1 MAKTYMSH
9 TKYIIYQKFKVKGV
23 VEKHDIIG
31 AIFGQSEGLT
41 GEDLS
46 LKELQSNGK
55 IGRIELVVESKN
67 GATEGTIEI
76 PSSADMVE
84 TAILAA
90 TIEAVDKVGPCDAE
104 FLTEKI
110 EDTRTQKRK
119 NIVTRAK
126 SLLAI
131 LIRDQIPD
139 SQEITRAV
147 EEEVRSSE
155 ITSYGPD
162 KIPCGPSIND
172 ADEIILVE
180 GRADVINLL
189 KYNIKNVA
197 AFGGSNI
204 TKTVVDLCNKKT
216 TLVFIDGDRGG
227 ELNLKKLMQMT
238 NVDFVARAPP
248 GREVEELAKKEI
260 LMCLKKKM
268 PIVQTKKEGSNDIEL
283 SYLDNQLPEETYKE
297 KEPQVKVIE
306 INKPFDRSKEIEK
319 PKVEEKPKSF
329 ERPKEAERPKFEP
342 RPRTNFPERGA
353 PKPFERSYP
362 PREREPKHDSNRK
375 LIEDVDVFDELNKL
389 KGKFKANLYA
399 TGKLVESVPVRDL
412 IKAMKENK
420 NVSMIIFDGIITKRL
435 AEMAKG
441 KGVKEIVGV
450 KVGKMSAIKGIN
462 ITSLE

>member
-268 PIVQTKKEGSNDIEL
+268 PIVQTKKRR
-283 SYLDNQLPEETYKE
+283 Q
-297 KEPQVKVIE
+297 Q
-306 INKPFDRSKEIEK
+306 
-319 PKVEEKPKSF
+319 
-329 ERPKEAERPKFEP
+329 
-342 RPRTNFPERGA
+342 
-353 PKPFERSYP
+353 
-362 PREREPKHDSNRK
+362 
-375 LIEDVDVFDELNKL
+375 
-389 KGKFKANLYA
+389 
-399 TGKLVESVPVRDL
+399 
-412 IKAMKENK
+412 
-420 NVSMIIFDGIITKRL
+420 
-435 AEMAKG
+435 
-441 KGVKEIVGV
+441 
-450 KVGKMSAIKGIN
+450 
-462 ITSLE
+462 